1 MLKSTSRTLPSRS
14 TKPYLLLAL
23 IAISGDFPASQS
35 NRLGSPTYFANM
47 VQTLKKEGLLR
58 TYYKNRLRGYRLTAK
73 AKELLLADQPA
84 RFTFF
89 LTGNSETNNPKSE
102 VTRRLRLH
110 RIAES
115 TVTMMMAGVSVF
127 RDEKPDV
134 FFSAGGPSPAAL
146 KIDFPAFYGSREIKE
161 IGDELAQIRGARSV
175 GVLLT
180 ESRALMVYNIGDSLP
195 KWEYKSEMRTKALMK
210 TILCRQ
216 RLPEQYGAEAVQAL
230 LMGKDMETAA
240 RLLMEQRAG
249 HHDYFIFDGNYDH
262 FYYIPN
268 THAGEIVLK
277 LMCSEALSAE
287 LDEILRENL
296 QPRQSGSVVENDAI
310 DENGN
315 PVLFAY
321 LFDLPRIWRFDSAL
335 SLRGMEGT
343 IICFDFQVDALKRFC
358 CDRVSFETIS
368 LQKYEGRILH

>member
-1 MLKSTSRTLPSRS
+1 MKSTSRTLPSRP

-23 IAISGDFPASQS
+23 TAISGEFPATQS

-47 VQTLKKEGLLR
+47 VKALKKEGLLR
-58 TYYKNRLRGYRLTAK
+58 TYYKNGLRGYRLTSRAK
-73 AKELLLADQPA
+73 AMLLEDQPA

-89 LTGNSETNNPKSE
+89 LTGNSETNHPKSE
-102 VTRRLRLH
+102 VPRRLRLH

-115 TVTMMMAGVSVF
+115 TVTVMMAGVSVF

-134 FFSAGGPSPAAL
+134 FFPAGSPGPVAL
-146 KIDFPAFYGSREIKE
+146 NIGSPAFYGSREIKE

-180 ESRALMVYNIGDSLP
+180 ESRALVVYNIGDSLP

-210 TILCRQ
+210 TILCQQ
-216 RLPEQYGAEAVQAL
+216 RLPNQYDTEAVQAL
-230 LMGKDMETAA
+230 LMGQDMETAA
-240 RLLMEQRAG
+240 RLLMEQHAG
-249 HHDYFIFDGNYDH
+249 QHDYFVFDGNYDH

-268 THAGEIVLK
+268 IHAGEIVLK
-277 LMCSEALSAE
+277 LLCSEALSTE
-287 LDEILRENL
+287 LDEILKENL
-296 QPRQSGSVVENDAI
+296 QPRQPGNMVENDAI
-310 DENGN
+310 DKNGN

-343 IICFDFQVDALKRFC
+343 IICFDFQVDALKQFC